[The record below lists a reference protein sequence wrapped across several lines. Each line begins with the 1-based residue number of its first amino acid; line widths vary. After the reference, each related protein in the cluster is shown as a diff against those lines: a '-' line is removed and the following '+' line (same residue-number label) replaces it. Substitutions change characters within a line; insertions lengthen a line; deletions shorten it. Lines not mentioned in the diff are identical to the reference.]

1 VKARRRP
8 AAVVLAGGA
17 LAALLSP
24 GAAVAQDGRE
34 PPREVTGGYT
44 SWTTGS
50 GGPAGR
56 GVELSAGEG
65 AVQGAAHRIWFPAS
79 GGGADPGTGEA
90 DVAFDGTARL
100 TRPAD
105 PAEPLRLDALR
116 LRLTDG
122 SGTLYVRTGLYG
134 ERRDV
139 ELAGLRADG
148 ADPAV
153 RAAGVTWTGLRA
165 SLTDEGARLL
175 SAWSGQEFAA
185 GDALGVLDVT
195 VGTGAEPSP
204 EQSGAAEEQ
213 GTADVEHPTG
223 VEHPAGVEHPTGVGQ
238 PSPSATPPGRQQ
250 PAALAPA
257 ATVARPALTAGG
269 EQEVTGEG
277 FEPGAVV
284 LVAVD
289 GDTRYQAVADAR
301 GRVARTFPVYAN
313 AAQGEHRVELY
324 TVTGGSGGAEAR
336 FSVRAGD

>member
-1 VKARRRP
+1 MKARRRP
-8 AAVVLAGGA
+8 AAAVLAGSA
-17 LAALLSP
+17 LIALLSP

-34 PPREVTGGYT
+34 PPREVTGGYA

-50 GGPAGR
+50 DEPAER

-65 AVQGAAHRIWFPAS
+65 AVQGGAHRTWFPAS
-79 GGGADPGTGEA
+79 GGGADPETREA

-100 TRPAD
+100 TRAAN
-105 PAEPLRLDALR
+105 PAEPLLLDALR
-116 LRLTDG
+116 LRLTDAG
-122 SGTLYVRTGLYG
+122 GTLYVRTELGG
-134 ERRDV
+134 ERRDI
-139 ELAGLRADG
+139 ELAGLGADG
-148 ADPAV
+148 AAPAV

-204 EQSGAAEEQ
+204 EQGGAAGDQGPADAEQ
-213 GTADVEHPTG
+213 PTG
-223 VEHPAGVEHPTGVGQ
+223 VEKH
-238 PSPSATPPGRQQ
+238 
-250 PAALAPA
+250 APA
-257 ATVARPALTAGG
+257 ATVARPVLTAGG

-313 AAQGEHRVELY
+313 ATEGEHTVELS
-324 TVTGGSGGAEAR
+324 TVTGGRGGAEAR
-336 FSVRAGD
+336 FSVLQGD